1 MRRLVA
7 YEHVSLDGVAQHPDE
22 FAFDWDD
29 EMEAN
34 LAAVIA
40 PQTTVLLGRRM
51 HDEWAR
57 FWPTSDMQPFADFIN
72 AVDKRV
78 ATSSPL
84 QDTWANA
91 TAIEGDVLDAVRQLK
106 AGDGGDIGLHG
117 SIELTASLLAAGLV
131 DDLQLV
137 VAPQVAGS
145 GRRLFEDGSPARSWE
160 LVTHRST
167 PTGTLLVHYRAA
179 PAPVAD
185 QGA

>member
-1 MRRLVA
+1 M
-7 YEHVSLDGVAQHPDE
+7 G
-22 FAFDWDD
+22 
-29 EMEAN
+29 
-34 LAAVIA
+34 AVIA

-84 QDTWANA
+84 RDTWTNA
-91 TAIEGDVLDAVRQLK
+91 TAIEGDVLDAVRELR

-117 SIELTASLLAAGLV
+117 SVELTASLLAAGLV

-137 VAPQVAGS
+137 VAPRVAGS
-145 GRRLFEDGSPARSWE
+145 GRRLFGDGTPARSWE
-160 LVTHRST
+160 LLRSEPT
-167 PTGTLLVHYRAA
+167 PTGTLLLHYRAA
-179 PAPVAD
+179 PTPEVED
-185 QGA
+185 GA

>member
-7 YEHVSLDGVAQHPDE
+7 YEHVSLDGVAQDPDE

-29 EMEAN
+29 AMQAN

-57 FWPTSDMQPFADFIN
+57 FWPDSDMQPFADFIN

-84 QDTWANA
+84 TGSWTGAS
-91 TAIEGDVLDAVRQLK
+91 AIDGDVLDAVRQLK

-117 SIELTASLLAAGLV
+117 SVQLTASLLTAGLV

-137 VAPQVAGS
+137 VAPRVAGS
-145 GRRLFEDGSPARSWE
+145 GRRLFDDGAPPRSWE
-160 LVTHRST
+160 LVRSEAT
-167 PTGTLLVHYRAA
+167 PTGTLLVHYRALA
-179 PAPVAD
+179 H
-185 QGA
+185 